1 MIINSDYK
9 TLTILYNNKIIFRQL
24 NEYNLLKYD
33 SFNGNR
39 IMVKLNSNCEV
50 LETFNNGIFNV
61 KHGKTK
67 MQLRDKNE
75 IAKRLIFCMENKT
88 TNPIK
93 ELMLKNQAKT
103 VNKDYLINAL
113 KPYYDKIKFTDES
126 IIINDVFKVDNNG
139 QAYKKSNSKWSSLCI
154 VVSDF
159 NHEIIKTDLGTLRIN
174 FKTLEILYKTLFLL
188 FPNVKDTVF
197 MNQLSTELKSK
208 L

>member
-113 KPYYDKIKFTDES
+113 KPFKS
-126 IIINDVFKVDNNG
+126 LIN
-139 QAYKKSNSKWSSLCI
+139 C
-154 VVSDF
+154 
-159 NHEIIKTDLGTLRIN
+159 
-174 FKTLEILYKTLFLL
+174 LF
-188 FPNVKDTVF
+188 
-197 MNQLSTELKSK
+197 
-208 L
+208 